1 VSRSRRALLVA
12 GAALALAACG
22 GPAEP
27 GVPLAAGSPWPKF
40 RANARQDGRS
50 DVRPTL
56 AGGAL
61 WSFPTGKGI
70 FSSPVVGAD
79 GTVYVGSA
87 DRTFYAL
94 WPDGSVRWQKLTGEI
109 IDSSGLL
116 DDQGR
121 VYFGSGDGHLYAR
134 DAATG
139 AEVWTFA
146 ADPPAVGGG
155 LINWF
160 EGNVAIGP
168 DGTLYAPNDNFLVY
182 AVDRATGQAVWRL
195 QMPDQT
201 WSLPAVD
208 ARTGDL
214 FVGSNTMVSAL
225 GSNVFGVG
233 PDGVVAWEQRHNG
246 TVAASP
252 LLTRA
257 GLVIVGG
264 FDGFVRAYGRDGVLR
279 WEVGTRDHV
288 YASPAQLSGGTVV
301 QPSADGTI
309 YALDPD
315 TGALVWAHDTLEAVR
330 SSPAVDGDDN
340 IYVGTGDGRL
350 LVLNPDGTRRWAM
363 QLVADERNDLNAS
376 PALGRDAV
384 YLAGESGEVF
394 SVPYDYCL
402 RPEGAADARCVTD
415 PGEDLPAEGA
425 EVRYTTQLGAPLA
438 APPAA
443 IDANQTL
450 AFSLFV
456 RQGGDTVLALLDSVS
471 VTVSVTPAAA
481 VDVEVSGDRRFF
493 TVAPRGH
500 LQPDADGGV
509 TVRVT
514 GQYLVDLDRDG
525 LSFTGGVPGGT
536 FDRSFRFAL
545 RPAPASPYALAV
557 PQQIGDPAAALE
569 LYRIAAPLPTILPS
583 YNQIGFDSL
592 HYLLGAVE
600 GTGERFIVWVAGAKL
615 AEDEN
620 RTVIDPATRAL
631 FALEVEYR
639 DGLLTMVNE
648 AGFGVEAMNAR
659 ITFNQF
665 RVTARLEPDGQVV
678 EAPRLAVSTRCR
690 SITLYGPFLQM
701 LGLCNSQT
709 DVLAVFGAA
718 LLRPHAGGTQAAPDW
733 TGAADFTVADG
744 QVTATLTGAPLVAD
758 EHSVAIL
765 LVDQATGRPVS
776 LDYGLVTTRAVAADG
791 ALTGVALAYRAD
803 EVPTEVRAYLMV
815 DTYPAARV
823 ASLTLK

>member
-1 VSRSRRALLVA
+1 LRRAAPLACVALL
-12 GAALALAACG
+12 LAACG
-22 GPAEP
+22 SGEP
-27 GVPLAAGSPWPKF
+27 SVPLAPGSPWPKF

-70 FSSPVVGAD
+70 FSSPVVAAD
-79 GTVYVGSA
+79 GTIYVGSA

-94 WPDGSVRWQKLTGEI
+94 SPDGSVRWQKLTGEI
-109 IDSSGLL
+109 IDSAALL

-121 VYFGSGDGHLYAR
+121 IYFGSGDGHLYAL

-146 ADPPAVGGG
+146 ADAPFPGGG

-168 DGTLYAPNDNFLVY
+168 DGTLYAPNDNFYVY
-182 AVDRATGQAVWRL
+182 AVDRTTGQAAWRL
-195 QMPDQT
+195 LMPDQN

-208 ARTGDL
+208 PHGGDL
-214 FVGSNTMVSAL
+214 FAASNTMVSVL
-225 GSNVFGVG
+225 GGNTFGVA
-233 PDGVVAWEQRHNG
+233 PDGTVRWEQRHNG

-252 LLTRA
+252 LLTRD
-257 GLVIVGG
+257 GKVVVGG
-264 FDGFVRAYGRDGVLR
+264 FDGFVRAYSREGIVL
-279 WEVGTRDHV
+279 WELGTRDHV
-288 YASPAQLSGGTVV
+288 YASPAQLSDGTIV

-309 YALDPD
+309 YALDPAD
-315 TGALVWAHDTLEAVR
+315 GTLVWAYDTLEAVR

-340 IYVGTGDGRL
+340 VYVGTGDGRL
-350 LVLNPDGTRRWAM
+350 LVLNPDGTRRWEL
-363 QLVADERNDLNAS
+363 QLITNERNDMNAS

-384 YLAGESGEVF
+384 YIAGESGEVF

-402 RPEGAADARCVTD
+402 RPEAAADDRCVTD
-415 PGEDLPAEGA
+415 PDEDLPDDGA

-438 APPAA
+438 APPAE

-450 AFSLFV
+450 AFALFV
-456 RQGGDTVLALLDSVS
+456 RERGDTRLALLDSASVV
-471 VTVSVTPAAA
+471 VTVTPDAT

-493 TVAPRGH
+493 TVAPRTPFV
-500 LQPDADGGV
+500 PDGAGAV
-509 TVRVT
+509 TIRVT

-525 LSFTGGVPGGT
+525 LSFSGGTPGGAFDQT
-536 FDRSFRFAL
+536 FAFRL
-545 RPAPASPYALAV
+545 RAAPAQPYVLAV
-557 PQQIGDPAAALE
+557 PQAPGDPAAALE

-600 GTGERFIVWVAGAKL
+600 GTSDRFIVWVAGAML
-615 AEDEN
+615 AGDEN
-620 RTVIDPATRAL
+620 RTVIDPATKAL

-659 ITFNQF
+659 ITFNKF
-665 RVTARLEPDGQVV
+665 RVTARLEPDGQVL
-678 EAPRLAVSTRCR
+678 ESPRLSVSTKCS

-701 LGLCNSQT
+701 LGLCNTQT

-718 LLRPHAGGTQAAPDW
+718 LLRPSAGGTQGPPDW
-733 TGAADFTVADG
+733 NGAVTFDVADG
-744 QVTATLTGAPLVAD
+744 KVSATLTGGPLPAA
-758 EHSVAIL
+758 EHSVAVL
-765 LVDQATGRPVS
+765 LVDSATGRPVS
-776 LDYGLVTTRAVAADG
+776 LDYGLVTTREVAADG
-791 ALTGVALAYRAD
+791 SIARVTLTYAAN
-803 EVPTEVRAYLMV
+803 EVPALVRAYLMV
-815 DTYPAARV
+815 DTYPAGRAD
-823 ASLTLK
+823 SLALQ